1 MLKKS
6 KLFIFLVII
15 ALVLGCSV
23 QTPNQYADK
32 NNWASFPEN
41 SQPEKADVFLV
52 CPTVYLGGE
61 NSFNMEMD
69 DDRTRA
75 KFIGAL
81 NMEKGIY
88 GDVCRVYAP
97 FYRQA
102 GLNVYRL
109 DAGRAEPYFRL
120 AYSDVK
126 QSFEYYMQE
135 YNKGRPFILA
145 GFSQG
150 SDMLLRLM
158 KDLFKNESYSRRMVA
173 AYLIGW
179 RITEEDIARYPFLKM
194 ARGASD
200 TGVIISFNSEA
211 ESVGT
216 SLIVPQS
223 TLGINPLNWKTTGE
237 YAPAKLNLGAVF
249 TDYNGGIVK
258 EIPALTGAYLDKNR
272 GTLKVTGVSPRDY
285 PPVLDIFSPGVYHL
299 YDYQFFYRNLQQNV
313 DVRTEEYLKTHGK

>member
-6 KLFIFLVII
+6 KLFILLVII
-15 ALVLGCSV
+15 ALVIGCSA

-32 NNWASFPEN
+32 NNWACFPKN
-41 SQPEKADVFLV
+41 SQLKKADVFLV
-52 CPTVYLGGE
+52 CPTVYMGQE
-61 NSFNMEMD
+61 NSFNMEMND
-69 DDRTRA
+69 AQTRA
-75 KFIGAL
+75 KFVGAL

-88 GDVCRVYAP
+88 EDVCSVYAP

-109 DAGRAEPYFRL
+109 DAGQAEPYFQL

-126 QSFEYYMQE
+126 QSFEYYMQ
-135 YNKGRPFILA
+135 NCNNSRPFVLA

-158 KDLFKNESYSRRMVA
+158 EDSFQNESYNKHLVA

-179 RITEEDIARYPFLKM
+179 RITPEDIARYPFLKM
-194 ARGASD
+194 AQSAND

-211 ESVGT
+211 ESVNT
-216 SLIVPQS
+216 SLIVPKT
-223 TLGINPLNWKTTGE
+223 TLAINPLNWKTTGE
-237 YAPAKLNLGAVF
+237 YAPANLNLGAVF
-249 TDYNGGIVK
+249 TDYNGGMVK
-258 EIPALTGAYLDKNR
+258 EIPALTGAYLDKDR
-272 GTLKVTGVSPRDY
+272 GTLKVTDVSPGDY
-285 PPVLDIFSPGVYHL
+285 PPVLDIFSKGVYHL

-313 DVRTEEYLKTHGK
+313 AVRTEKYLETHRE